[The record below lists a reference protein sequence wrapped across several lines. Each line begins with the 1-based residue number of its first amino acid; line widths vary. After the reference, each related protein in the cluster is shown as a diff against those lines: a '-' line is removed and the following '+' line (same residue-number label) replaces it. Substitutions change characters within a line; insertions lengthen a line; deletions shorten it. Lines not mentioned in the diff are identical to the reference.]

1 MTQEIADDGPSNFI
15 REIIEEDLRQG
26 KNDGRVVTR
35 FPPEPNGYL
44 HVGHVKAIVL
54 NFGMAEEFGGHC
66 NLRFDDTNPAAE
78 EQEYVDAIR
87 EDIRWLGYDWGN
99 REYFASDYFDQLHAW
114 AIHLIENGKAYVDSL
129 TPEQIRE
136 YRGDYYTPGRES
148 PYRNRS
154 VEENLDLFRRMRKGE
169 FKEGECVLRAKI
181 DMKHGNLNMRDPL
194 LYRIKHATHHR
205 TGDKW
210 CIYPMY
216 DFAHGQSDAIE
227 HVTHSL
233 CTLEFEDHRPLYDW
247 FLDNLPVPAKPRQ
260 IEFARLNLTYTVL
273 SKRKLLHL
281 VKEGHVRGW
290 DDPRMPTISG
300 MRRRGF
306 SPAAL
311 RKFCERIGVSKR
323 DGTVDVSLL
332 EHAVRG
338 LLRTHGWEVVAP
350 AAPRNAAVGLD
361 GWGDRLVRIVDDERL
376 GAGDRSVLICEPTP
390 VACASALRRLLR
402 GDIGAVVPDERLT
415 ALPEVLDALHRRR
428 SVLDLDVI
436 ALAML
441 VPPLD
446 ARQHAVLQ
454 GVLNGQ
460 TTREIAANGYVS
472 VATVKRC
479 VSQLYRAFGV
489 RGTGPLTRRAATLGF
504 RARPVTGPLP

>member
-1 MTQEIADDGPSNFI
+1 M
-15 REIIEEDLRQG
+15 
-26 KNDGRVVTR
+26 
-35 FPPEPNGYL
+35 
-44 HVGHVKAIVL
+44 
-54 NFGMAEEFGGHC
+54 
-66 NLRFDDTNPAAE
+66 
-78 EQEYVDAIR
+78 
-87 EDIRWLGYDWGN
+87 
-99 REYFASDYFDQLHAW
+99 
-114 AIHLIENGKAYVDSL
+114 
-129 TPEQIRE
+129 
-136 YRGDYYTPGRES
+136 
-148 PYRNRS
+148 
-154 VEENLDLFRRMRKGE
+154 
-169 FKEGECVLRAKI
+169 VLRRA
-181 DMKHGNLNMRDPL
+181 
-194 LYRIKHATHHR
+194 
-205 TGDKW
+205 
-210 CIYPMY
+210 
-216 DFAHGQSDAIE
+216 
-227 HVTHSL
+227 V
-233 CTLEFEDHRPLYDW
+233 
-247 FLDNLPVPAKPRQ
+247 
-260 IEFARLNLTYTVL
+260 
-273 SKRKLLHL
+273 
-281 VKEGHVRGW
+281 
-290 DDPRMPTISG
+290 
-300 MRRRGF
+300 
-306 SPAAL
+306 
-311 RKFCERIGVSKR
+311 
-323 DGTVDVSLL
+323 L